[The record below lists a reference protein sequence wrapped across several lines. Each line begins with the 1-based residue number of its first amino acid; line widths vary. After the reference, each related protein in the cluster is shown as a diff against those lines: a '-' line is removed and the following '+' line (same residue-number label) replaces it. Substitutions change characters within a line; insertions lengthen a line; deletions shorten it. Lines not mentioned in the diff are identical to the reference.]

1 MYNIRERFLGGYIMA
16 EKLSRK
22 QKFQDLRD
30 EIEREALASNLDK
43 NKEIKLSRSN
53 KESLS
58 HANKPVHPHEDVIV
72 AKDIASTNQV
82 MDELLG
88 EVKQYNISTG
98 NRYTDDT
105 QINILKQLDSST
117 PSARNQHIMP
127 MEEDDENLGSTMEM
141 PRTSS
146 FGNDI
151 AGVASFLPNQK
162 LNRVNPVEP
171 ELQIFDD
178 FSVKEETDEM
188 AFEDYFKSTDDK
200 IVLGSS
206 DIRADRLQDTDHLDL
221 FEPGKFETEEV
232 EETPEEKEPVRRKKK
247 EKKEVKEKKAKK
259 AKKAKPQKPVAEPKE
274 EKEVPSTKTRNQ
286 NQDVEESE
294 SDAPGKGG
302 LILNIIL
309 GVLIVAL
316 VASIGFTIYF
326 LWQMG
331 K

>member
-1 MYNIRERFLGGYIMA
+1 MA

-22 QKFQDLRD
+22 QKFQELRD
-30 EIEREALASNLDK
+30 EIERDALASNLDK
-43 NKEIKLSRSN
+43 NKEIQLSRSTKSN
-53 KESLS
+53 LS
-58 HANKPVHPHEDVIV
+58 HANIPVHPHEDVTV

-151 AGVASFLPNQK
+151 PGVATFMPNQK
-162 LNRVNPVEP
+162 LNRMNPVEP
-171 ELQIFDD
+171 DLNIYDD
-178 FSVKEETDEM
+178 FSVKDETDEM
-188 AFEDYFKSTDDK
+188 AFDDYFKSTDDK

-221 FEPGKFETEEV
+221 FEPGKF
-232 EETPEEKEPVRRKKK
+232 TPEEKKEEEQPEEKPAKLLKK
-247 EKKEVKEKKAKK
+247 KEKKAKK
-259 AKKAKPQKPVAEPKE
+259 EKKVKKVKKAKPVQPVVDETE
-274 EKEVPSTKTRNQ
+274 EKEVPSAKIRIQTSEA
-286 NQDVEESE
+286 EEAEAEGPNKS
-294 SDAPGKGG
+294 GVV
-302 LILNIIL
+302 LNVIL
-309 GVLIVAL
+309 GILIVAL
-316 VASIGFTIYF
+316 FASIAFTLYF
-326 LWQMG
+326 LWQLG